1 MGRRFG
7 SSQFTTEMNRNRRPF
22 WVPAS
27 TYYMMTVALSAALF
41 FVAWGILN
49 DSLVEA
55 PHITAGIS
63 ASIFLFG
70 AVVLREIIL
79 RRARNRL
86 IQDQR
91 RLERSFV
98 SPSVH
103 AGDSRKLTIE
113 RNAAI
118 LNDIKRKSEAARV
131 LGKFSAGHR
140 EVFELC
146 GDYILQNDS
155 ELKVVSASS
164 PRLSPLLKGRTLAN
178 ELHRFHMLK
187 WAEIE
192 VTSRTT
198 EASTRVVSEEKIE
211 AAQGALAVIDESLEF
226 YPAERSLIQSRA
238 LLQDLLVSI
247 KVSDRIEQAER
258 AVFEKDYALA
268 KSLYRDALFDLGRD
282 NVQSAAREAAA
293 ARINAEIERIRILE
307 SDR

>member
-1 MGRRFG
+1 
-7 SSQFTTEMNRNRRPF
+7 MNRNRRPF

-27 TYYMMTVALSAALF
+27 TYYMMAVALSAAMF
-41 FVAWGILN
+41 FIVWGILN

-55 PHITAGIS
+55 PHITSGVS

-70 AVVLREIIL
+70 SVVLREIIM

-86 IQDQR
+86 IREQR
-91 RLERSFV
+91 RLERNFA

-113 RNAAI
+113 RNTAI
-118 LNDIKRKSEAARV
+118 LEDIKRKSDAARV

-146 GDYILQNDS
+146 GNYILQNDS
-155 ELKVVSASS
+155 ELKTVNASS

-192 VTSRTT
+192 VTSLTT
-198 EASTRVVSEEKIE
+198 DARNRAAPEEKIE
-211 AAQGALAVIDESLEF
+211 SARGALDVIEESLEF
-226 YPAERSLIQSRA
+226 YPSERSLLQSRE

-247 KVSDRIEQAER
+247 KISNWIEQAER
-258 AVFEKDYALA
+258 AAFKKDYTLA

-282 NVQSAAREAAA
+282 NVNSVAREAAA
-293 ARINAEIERIRILE
+293 LKINGEIDRIRLLE
-307 SDR
+307 TER

>member
-1 MGRRFG
+1 
-7 SSQFTTEMNRNRRPF
+7 MNRNRRPF

-27 TYYMMTVALSAALF
+27 TYYMMALALTAALF
-41 FVAWGILN
+41 FVLWGILN

-70 AVVLREIIL
+70 AVVLREIVL

-103 AGDSRKLTIE
+103 SGDSRKLTIE

-118 LNDIKRKSEAARV
+118 LNGIKRKSEAARV

-146 GDYILQNDS
+146 GDYILQNDV
-155 ELKVVSASS
+155 ELKSVNASS

-178 ELHRFHMLK
+178 DLHRFHMLK

-192 VTSRTT
+192 VTSLTT
-198 EASTRVVSEEKIE
+198 EARNRATPEEKIE
-211 AAQGALAVIDESLEF
+211 SARGALDVLDESLEF
-226 YPAERSLIQSRA
+226 YPSERSLLQSRE
-238 LLQDLLVSI
+238 LLQDMLVSI
-247 KVSDRIEQAER
+247 KVSNWIEQAER
-258 AVFEKDYALA
+258 AAFKKDFTLA

-282 NVQSAAREAAA
+282 NIHSPAREAAA
-293 ARINAEIERIRILE
+293 VKINAEIERIRMLE
-307 SDR
+307 SGA

>member
-1 MGRRFG
+1 
-7 SSQFTTEMNRNRRPF
+7 MNRNRRPF

-27 TYYMMTVALSAALF
+27 TYYMMAVALSAALF
-41 FVAWGILN
+41 FIAWGILN
-49 DSLVEA
+49 DSLIEA

-91 RLERSFV
+91 RLERSFA

-155 ELKVVSASS
+155 ELKIVSASS

-198 EASTRVVSEEKIE
+198 EATNRVDSEEKIE
-211 AAQGALAVIDESLEF
+211 AAQGALAIIDESLEF
-226 YPAERSLIQSRA
+226 YPSERSLVQSRA

-247 KVSDRIEQAER
+247 KVSNWIEQAER
-258 AVFEKDYALA
+258 AAFKKDYTLA

-282 NVQSAAREAAA
+282 NIQTAAREAAA
-293 ARINAEIERIRILE
+293 SRINGEIERIRILE
-307 SDR
+307 SER

>member
-1 MGRRFG
+1 
-7 SSQFTTEMNRNRRPF
+7 MNRNRRPF

-27 TYYMMTVALSAALF
+27 TYYMMALALTAALF
-41 FVAWGILN
+41 FILWGILN

-70 AVVLREIIL
+70 AVVLREIVL
-79 RRARNRL
+79 RRAGNRL

-91 RLERSFV
+91 RFEHSFV

-103 AGDSRKLTIE
+103 SGDSRKLTIE

-118 LNDIKRKSEAARV
+118 LNGIKRKSEAARV

-146 GDYILQNDS
+146 GDYILQNDV
-155 ELKVVSASS
+155 ELKSVNASS

-178 ELHRFHMLK
+178 DLHKFHMLK

-192 VTSRTT
+192 VTSLTT
-198 EASTRVVSEEKIE
+198 EARNRATPEEKIE
-211 AAQGALAVIDESLEF
+211 SARGALDVIEESLEF
-226 YPAERSLIQSRA
+226 YPSERSLLQSRE
-238 LLQDLLVSI
+238 LLQDMLVSI
-247 KVSDRIEQAER
+247 KVSNWIEQAER
-258 AVFEKDYALA
+258 ATFKKDFTLA

-282 NVQSAAREAAA
+282 NIHSPAREAAA
-293 ARINAEIERIRILE
+293 VAINAEIERIRMLE
-307 SDR
+307 SGA